1 LFKDKYNVGY
11 VLKADVRH
19 YFDTVDHQIVINIV
33 RRKIKDEKVIWLLKT
48 ILNNH
53 ETEIP
58 GKGMPIGNLTS
69 QFLANV
75 YLNELDNFVKHTL
88 KVKYYIRY
96 VDDFV
101 IFHKDKTVL
110 EKWRM
115 EIDVFLKNILKV
127 ELHPEKT
134 RIVKLNRGVTFLG
147 FRIFYN
153 CRLLKKNNV
162 RRIWKR
168 IKILKEIYAEGKLT
182 REEADN
188 KIEGWFAYARFAN
201 TYALRRR
208 VLKRYSKIFI

>member
-1 LFKDKYNVGY
+1 MFKDKYSVGY

-19 YFDTVDHQIVINIV
+19 YFDTVDHQILISIV
-33 RRKIKDEKVIWLLKT
+33 RRMIKDEKVIWLLKT

-53 ETEIP
+53 ETEVP

-88 KVKYYIRY
+88 KAKYYIRY

-101 IFHKDKTVL
+101 IFHKDKMVL
-110 EKWRM
+110 ERWRT
-115 EIDVFLKNILKV
+115 EIDGFLKNTLKV

-134 RIVKLNRGVTFLG
+134 RIVPLERGVTFLG

-153 CRLLKKNNV
+153 CRLLKKSNV

-168 IKILKEIYAEGKLT
+168 IRVLKEIYAKGKLT
-182 REEADN
+182 REEADL

-201 TYALRRR
+201 TYKLRKR
-208 VLKRYSKIFI
+208 VLKRYNDIFT